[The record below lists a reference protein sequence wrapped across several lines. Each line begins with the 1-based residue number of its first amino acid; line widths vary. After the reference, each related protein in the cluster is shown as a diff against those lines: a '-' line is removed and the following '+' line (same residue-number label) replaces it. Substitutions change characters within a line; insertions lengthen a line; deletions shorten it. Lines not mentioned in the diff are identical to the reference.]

1 MENNLEKLTVT
12 VNGNDIINIGNKILE
27 CLLNCV
33 DNDGYTD
40 DQVMAVALYTIGSAL
55 ANRGVIIDQNKSVI
69 DSLPTLILGYSN
81 AKQLKGH

>member
-1 MENNLEKLTVT
+1 MGNKLEKLTVT
-12 VNGNDIINIGNKILE
+12 VNGNDIINIGHKILE
-27 CLLNCV
+27 CMSNCI

-40 DQVMAVALYTIGSAL
+40 DQVIAATLYTIGSAL

-69 DSLPTLILGYSN
+69 DSLPTLILGYGN